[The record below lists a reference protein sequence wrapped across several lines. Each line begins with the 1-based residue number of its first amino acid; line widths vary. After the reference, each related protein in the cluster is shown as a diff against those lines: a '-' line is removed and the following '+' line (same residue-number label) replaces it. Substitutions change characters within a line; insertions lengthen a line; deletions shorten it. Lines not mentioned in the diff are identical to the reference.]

1 MISILSSGTHVEVC
15 TQEGVITII
24 EIRYNFAMS
33 QVQIQPPKGG
43 SLADRLDDAGVLDQ
57 LAEAIVT
64 LYTTPK
70 PPPEIYNFFLQT
82 MKVEPNT
89 QVEKLLTENQE
100 LRRKIKTLKLQ
111 IAEYESRLK
120 K

>member
-1 MISILSSGTHVEVC
+1 
-15 TQEGVITII
+15 
-24 EIRYNFAMS
+24 MS
-33 QVQIQPPKGG
+33 QEQLHSQRGK
-43 SLADRLDDAGVLDQ
+43 SLADRLDEAGVLDQ
-57 LAEAIVT
+57 LAETIVN

-82 MKVEPNT
+82 LKVEPNT

-100 LRRKIKTLKLQ
+100 LRRKIKALKAQ